1 MDKLNFFLAAVF
13 AAIAVAAGAF
23 GAHGLQQLT
32 LEATV
37 IQTYQTAV
45 QYHFWHAVALLLT
58 GLLAP
63 FGKPTFNF
71 WAKQSFLAGIVCF
84 SGSLYLL
91 TYLRIQ
97 EIKTLKWI
105 VFVTPIGGL
114 FLITGWVLL
123 GLSFASFKES
133 N

>member
-1 MDKLNFFLAAVF
+1 MDKVNLFLASIF

-32 LEATV
+32 KDPAI

-45 QYHFWHAVALLLT
+45 QYHFWHAIALLLT
-58 GLLAP
+58 GLLSPHGQA
-63 FGKPTFNF
+63 KLNY
-71 WAKQSFLAGIVCF
+71 WARQSFISGLVCF

-91 TYLRIQ
+91 TYFRIQ
-97 EIKTLKWI
+97 QILTVKWI
-105 VFVTPIGGL
+105 VFITPIGGI
-114 FLITGWVLL
+114 FFITGWILL
-123 GLSFASFKES
+123 GLSFATFKQA

>member
-1 MDKLNFFLAAVF
+1 MGKVNFFLASVLT
-13 AAIAVAAGAF
+13 AIAVAAGAF

-32 LEATV
+32 QEATV

-45 QYHFWHAVALLLT
+45 QYHFWHALALLLT
-58 GLLAP
+58 GLSAP
-63 FGKPTFNF
+63 YGKAKFNS
-71 WAKQSFLAGIVCF
+71 WARQSFLAGLVCF

-91 TYLRIQ
+91 TYLRVQ
-97 EIKTLKWI
+97 EIQALKWI
-105 VFVTPIGGL
+105 VFVTPVGGL

-123 GLSFASFKES
+123 GLSFASFKQA

>member
-1 MDKLNFFLAAVF
+1 MDKVNLFLASIF

-32 LEATV
+32 KDPAIL
-37 IQTYQTAV
+37 QTYQTAV
-45 QYHFWHAVALLLT
+45 QYHFWHAIALLLT

-63 FGKPTFNF
+63 FGKVTLNY
-71 WAKQSFLAGIVCF
+71 WARQSFLSGIVCF

-91 TYLRIQ
+91 TYFRLQ
-97 EIKTLKWI
+97 QTLSMKWI
-105 VFVTPIGGL
+105 VFVTPVGGL
-114 FLITGWVLL
+114 FFILGWVLL
-123 GLSFASFKES
+123 GLSFASFKQS

>member
-32 LEATV
+32 QEATV

-45 QYHFWHAVALLLT
+45 QYHFWHAIALLLT

-63 FGKPTFNF
+63 YGQAKFNY
-71 WAKQSFLAGIVCF
+71 WARQSFFAGLVCF

-97 EIKTLKWI
+97 EIQSLKWI
-105 VFVTPIGGL
+105 VFVTPVGGL
-114 FLITGWVLL
+114 LLITGWVLL
-123 GLSFASFKES
+123 GLSFASFKQS